1 MLVSLPSAVIFLRLQ
16 TLLEERRLLQE
27 KLKKYHDRN
36 AELKKRI
43 KMSTDEKIQVL
54 THDNEKLKTKCSNL
68 QREVCMYVL

>member
-1 MLVSLPSAVIFLRLQ
+1 MSLPTAVIFLRLQ

-68 QREVCMYVL
+68 QREVRMYVL